1 MNDIQRRF
9 RLPVDLSKAADF
21 HTAYMNWPTEPDDG
35 DTRGL
40 ASYGEH
46 VASEAEDAVKSR
58 DARIEELEEQVAD
71 LESSLAAKDQEIAA
85 LTARIEELE
94 NRP

>member
-1 MNDIQRRF
+1 MIEVQRRF
-9 RLPVDLSKAADF
+9 RLPADLSNAADF

-46 VASEAEDAVKSR
+46 LASEAEDAVKSR
-58 DARIEELEEQVAD
+58 DARIEELESEVAD
-71 LESSLAAKDQEIAA
+71 LRDRVS
-85 LTARIEELE
+85 ELE
-94 NRP
+94 NP